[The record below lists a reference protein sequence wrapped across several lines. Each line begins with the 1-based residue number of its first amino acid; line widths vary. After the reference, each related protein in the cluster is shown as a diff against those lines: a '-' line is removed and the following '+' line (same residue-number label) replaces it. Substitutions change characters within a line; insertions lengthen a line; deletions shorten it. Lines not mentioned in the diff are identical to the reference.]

1 MTIRHLKIFKEVYLL
16 KSITKAAEKLNITQ
30 PSVSIAI
37 GELESFYGTKL
48 FDRIGKKI
56 FVNQAGE
63 KLWQYATVI
72 LGQFDEATEVFKS
85 GKDLNRCTIGVNI
98 SFSEIYLSQFVEKI
112 KLELPELELKI
123 TVQNNENLL
132 KLLKENRA
140 DFIIFDGKTENKNY
154 FENFF
159 VEDGMAALCPKNS
172 SEKKSLTLEELTA
185 KPLLMREKG
194 SGVRTLID
202 SAFTQKNLLP
212 QVIME
217 SPSTL
222 SLAELVKNG
231 FGITVLQK
239 KMAETL
245 GKLYNLD
252 VLDIEGIS
260 LKRRYNIC
268 WSRTKHLTKQ
278 MEQIINMNFRSM

>member
-1 MTIRHLKIFKEVYLL
+1 MTIRHLKIFREVYLL

-48 FDRIGKKI
+48 FDRAGRKI

-63 KLWQYATVI
+63 KLWQYASVI
-72 LGQFDEATEVFKS
+72 LGQFDEAAEVFKS
-85 GKDLNRCTIGVNI
+85 GKDLNRCTVGVNI

-112 KLELPELELKI
+112 KLKVPELDLKI

-132 KLLKENRA
+132 KLLKENRV

-154 FENFF
+154 FSKFF
-159 VEDGMAALCPKNS
+159 IEDGMAAICPKIFS
-172 SEKKSLTLEELTA
+172 DKKTITLEELA
-185 KPLLMREKG
+185 EKPLLMREKG

-202 SAFTQKNLLP
+202 SAFTQKNLAP
-212 QVIME
+212 QIIME

-222 SLAELVKNG
+222 SLAELVKSG

-239 KMAETL
+239 KMAESL
-245 GKLYNLD
+245 GKLYALD
-252 VLDIEGIS
+252 VVDIEDTT
-260 LKRRYNIC
+260 LKRKYNIC
-268 WSRTKHLTKQ
+268 WSRTKHLTKL
-278 MEQIINMNFRSM
+278 MEQIITIV